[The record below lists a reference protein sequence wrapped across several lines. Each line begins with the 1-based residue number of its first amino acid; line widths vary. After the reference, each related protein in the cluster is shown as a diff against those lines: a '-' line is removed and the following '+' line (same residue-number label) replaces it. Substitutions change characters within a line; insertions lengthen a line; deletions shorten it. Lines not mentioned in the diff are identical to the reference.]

1 MTYCKNCG
9 AEITECDIEAGFCT
23 QCKTPLVA
31 PELPLEQQLLMS
43 IREVQSQRD
52 AETAA

>member
-9 AEITECDIEAGFCT
+9 SEITETDREAGYCT

-31 PELPLEQQLLMS
+31 PEPPLEHKLLMS
-43 IREVQSQRD
+43 IREVQSERD
-52 AETAA
+52 AEEVA